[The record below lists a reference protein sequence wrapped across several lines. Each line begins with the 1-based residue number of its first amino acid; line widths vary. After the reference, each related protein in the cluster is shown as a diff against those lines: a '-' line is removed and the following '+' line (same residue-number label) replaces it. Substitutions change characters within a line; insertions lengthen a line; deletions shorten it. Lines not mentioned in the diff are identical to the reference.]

1 MALRASSN
9 GTRVPKAVKH
19 LERLQRVLLHARA
32 KCSLQDSMNIDEQ
45 SRSQHAIDFVFTR
58 RMPAH
63 KSLQSRGFV
72 RCEMVDMHRWVLRP
86 ARHDPIDKPF
96 ERPPFLVRRHRPA
109 AVVGL
114 PTCRIFPTKT
124 EEVFPSA
131 DTNKWI
137 SFQVKEN
144 VSGRGFRQQR
154 ETVFIGD
161 LEYLMDRPAPISS
174 SYLNPCL
181 LADFD
186 VSLLCPE
193 YAEADDRRSVR
204 SRCACGG

>member
-1 MALRASSN
+1 
-9 GTRVPKAVKH
+9 
-19 LERLQRVLLHARA
+19 
-32 KCSLQDSMNIDEQ
+32 MNIDEQ

-63 KSLQSRGFV
+63 ESLQSRGFV
-72 RCEMVDMHRWVLRP
+72 RREMVDMHRWVLRP

-109 AVVGL
+109 ALVGL
-114 PTCRIFPTKT
+114 PTCRIFPGEA
-124 EEVFPSA
+124 EEVFSSS
-131 DTNKWI
+131 DTNKWV

-144 VSGRGFRQQR
+144 VSGRGLWQQR

-161 LEYLMDRPAPISS
+161 FKHLVNRLALISS
-174 SYLNPCL
+174 SYLNSCL

-186 VSLLCPE
+186 VCLL
-193 YAEADDRRSVR
+193 
-204 SRCACGG
+204 